1 MNPTKFIVIML
12 IMLSPFLFAF
22 YYSEK
27 KKSEEV
33 KRLKQKL
40 KDEQEIYMKL
50 VKIRRRHRA
59 KLRRKTKIMY
69 RNNINF

>member
-1 MNPTKFIVIML
+1 MALLL
-12 IMLSPFLFAF
+12 IIILSLFF
-22 YYSEK
+22 VLIIYCRHEEHK
-27 KKSEEV
+27 KV
-33 KRLKQKL
+33 KLLKQKL

-59 KLRRKTKIMY
+59 KLRRKTKIMH